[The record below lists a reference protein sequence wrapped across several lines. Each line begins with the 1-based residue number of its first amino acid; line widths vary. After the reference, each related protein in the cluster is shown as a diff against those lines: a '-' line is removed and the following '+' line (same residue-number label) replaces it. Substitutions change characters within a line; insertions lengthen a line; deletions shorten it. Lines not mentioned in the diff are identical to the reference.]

1 MQPAL
6 ELKRMN
12 EILALRTPSGRVVG
26 FHASNLEVA
35 QLSEQAWKSFQEAPV
50 SEVLDWDKE
59 KNPRVRSATKAQGAR
74 SITIN
79 VTQVCNLH
87 CTYCA
92 AGGDGSYGDPVK
104 KIAVE
109 KTLPQL
115 KYLIEKVPAGEEFH
129 ITFLGGEPL
138 LYPDAIDILA
148 DFAMELGQDKGLKI
162 SFTVVTN
169 GTLFTDKNIEILK
182 SIRPDITISIDGP
195 AEINDR
201 VRPTKGN
208 KGTTSL
214 VVEGVRRL
222 LQHKDSLGKIG
233 MSGVFGHENMELEKA
248 YEFYSSFDVDWF
260 DFTYDH
266 KEIRAEVS
274 REFTQH
280 LMNIA
285 KAAYEKGGEKAL
297 RKIKL
302 FDTYF
307 QILDSQQRVENYCGA
322 GKSFF
327 MIDARN
333 NIYTCPWVVGE
344 SQEIVGHGDS
354 LWEDKLTAYQDPL
367 YEKNGCQSC
376 WARFMCG
383 GGCMYIHRNKTGDK
397 HKVDENF
404 CERTRSLIATA
415 LMYYELSRSPIT
427 ASSSER
433 LIYEKATNTGGS
445 SEN

>member
-1 MQPAL
+1 MPLGL

-26 FHASNLEVA
+26 FHAQNLEVA
-35 QLSEQAWKSFQEAPV
+35 ELSEQAWESLSSSPLQELQSWNQEKSSRVHSAPRK
-50 SEVLDWDKE
+50 S
-59 KNPRVRSATKAQGAR
+59 GAR
-74 SITIN
+74 SITLN
-79 VTQVCNLH
+79 VTQICNLH

-104 KIAVE
+104 KIAIE

-115 KYLIEKVPAGEEFH
+115 KYLMEKVPLGEEFQ

-138 LYPDAIDILA
+138 LYPEALDILS
-148 DFAMELGQDKGLKI
+148 DFARELAQDKGI
-162 SFTVVTN
+162 SVSFTVVTN
-169 GTLFTDKNIEILK
+169 GTLFTEKNIEILK
-182 SIRPDITISIDGP
+182 SMKPNITISIDGP

-201 VRPTKGN
+201 VRPTKGK
-208 KGTTSL
+208 KGTTAL
-214 VVEGVRRL
+214 VIEGVQRL
-222 LQHKDSLGKIG
+222 LQHKTSLGKVG
-233 MSGVFGHENMELEKA
+233 MSGVFGAENMELEKA
-248 YEFYSSFDVDWF
+248 YEFYSQFDLDWF

-266 KEIRAEVS
+266 KEVRSEIS
-274 REFTQH
+274 RDFTGR
-280 LMNIA
+280 LMTVA
-285 KAAYEKGGEKAL
+285 QKAFEQGGEKAL

-302 FDTYF
+302 FDNYF

-344 SQEIVGHGDS
+344 SKEVVGHGEQ
-354 LWEDKLTAYQDPL
+354 LWQEKLKSYQDPL
-367 YEKNGCQSC
+367 YQKNGCQNC
-376 WARFMCG
+376 WARFLCG

-415 LMYYELSRSPIT
+415 LMYYEVSRSPIT

-433 LIYEKATNTGGS
+433 LI
-445 SEN
+445 